1 MPSTSTIAPKQRVIA
16 TDITIAT
23 EAEFISNIFALAAM
37 RKGSYVTFT
46 NVHMLME
53 ARQDPA
59 FAAVVNGADM
69 AMADGAP
76 VAIYLKRKRG
86 IEQPRLPGMDMLPLL
101 LAEAEQREKSVYF
114 YGGQQHVLDAIAAK
128 IASDLPNLKVAGMVS
143 PPFRALSPVE
153 EVAMIDHIVHADPDL
168 IFVALGCP
176 RQEKWMAA
184 HQGQI
189 KGVMLGV
196 GQAFLTFAGL
206 EKRLPSWL
214 RKLPVEWLYRLALEP
229 RRLFKRYFITNS
241 TFLWAVLRGE

>member
-1 MPSTSTIAPKQRVIA
+1 MSPISPISPKQRVIA
-16 TDITIAT
+16 TDITIAS
-23 EAEFISNIFALAAM
+23 EKEFVVNIFALAAE

-53 ARQDPA
+53 ARHDA
-59 FAAVVNGADM
+59 EFAAIVNGADM

-76 VAIYLKRKRG
+76 VALYLKHKRN
-86 IEQPRLPGMDMLPLL
+86 IAQPRLPGMDMLPLL
-101 LAEAEQREKSVYF
+101 LAEAERRGKSVYF

-128 IASDLPNLKVAGMVS
+128 ISADLPMLKVAGLVS
-143 PPFRALSPVE
+143 PPFRPLSPVE
-153 EVAMIDHIVHADPDL
+153 EVALIDHIVQADPDL

-184 HQGQI
+184 HKGQI

-206 EKRLPSWL
+206 EKRLPPWL
-214 RKLPVEWLYRLALEP
+214 RKLPVEWIYRLALEP